1 MRSENS
7 QRPRWL
13 LKMGIWLYDRLA
25 GQDNIAPHRWYRASD
40 LRRLAPTLKSQGL
53 RGGFVFYDGQMDD
66 YRLGLWV
73 AEQAKTLSV
82 KIIEQQA
89 VKLIYFDGTFEI
101 ATDKIQYDA
110 RAGIVT

>member
-1 MRSENS
+1 
-7 QRPRWL
+7 
-13 LKMGIWLYDRLA
+13 
-25 GQDNIAPHRWYRASD
+25 
-40 LRRLAPTLKSQGL
+40 
-53 RGGFVFYDGQMDD
+53 MDD